1 MKKQS
6 NGFNQLN
13 KTALEN
19 LTQEVKETL
28 ATGFGGSQTKTF
40 SSVDLW
46 NIHRQRRT
54 LSSRRQFA

>member
-6 NGFNQLN
+6 NGFNQLS

-28 ATGFGGSQTKTF
+28 ATGFIGNQTKTF
-40 SSVDLW
+40 TSVDLW

-54 LSSRRQFA
+54 VSYRR

>member
-13 KTALEN
+13 KSSLEN
-19 LTQEVKETL
+19 LAMEVKETL
-28 ATGFGGSQTKTF
+28 ATGFGSTPSRSFT
-40 SSVDLW
+40 SADLW

-54 LSSRRQFA
+54 MGQRRQFA